1 MRISDWSSDVCS
13 SDLVKIGRDGQFGR
27 IASAVLP
34 NAAQIGVDA
43 DYRSILTEA
52 RRDLGQVVGALNAQP
67 RQCAA
72 FERGNRD
79 RHLLQVFRTA
89 IGGDDDFLDAGAGV
103 GRSEEHTSEL
113 QSLMRISYAV
123 FGLKK
128 KKKKLIQ

>member
-13 SDLVKIGRDGQFGR
+13 SDLLNSLDIVEREGGGGGIRKIKAVKIGRDGQFGR

-67 RQCAA
+67 RPCAA

-79 RHLLQVFRTA
+79 RPL
-89 IGGDDDFLDAGAGV
+89 
-103 GRSEEHTSEL
+103 RSDGQTSEL
-113 QSLMRISYAV
+113 QSLM
-123 FGLKK
+123 
-128 KKKKLIQ
+128 

>member
-13 SDLVKIGRDGQFGR
+13 SDLLNSLDIVEREGGGGGIRKIKAVKIGRDGQFGR

-89 IGGDDDFLDAGAGV
+89 IGGDRKSTRQNYSHYSAS
-103 GRSEEHTSEL
+103 RMPS
-113 QSLMRISYAV
+113 I
-123 FGLKK
+123 
-128 KKKKLIQ
+128 

>member
-1 MRISDWSSDVCS
+1 MIRRPPRSTRTDTLFPYTTLFRS
-13 SDLVKIGRDGQFGR
+13 
-27 IASAVLP
+27 
-34 NAAQIGVDA
+34 
-43 DYRSILTEA
+43 RSILTEA

-103 GRSEEHTSEL
+103 GGGRAGGIRRRYLRQSGSRPQPRDQPRYPNRLLEL
-113 QSLMRISYAV
+113 GTASGRGKV
-123 FGLKK
+123 C
-128 KKKKLIQ
+128 